1 MVLYICG
8 INLIW
13 LVCFLLGSSDAFAV
27 DAVLRSCEHI
37 QTQACM
43 YTQARSREY
52 TMLPTLLHDG
62 ALSALTSPIPKPL
75 AWKKKKRKK
84 KCYGR
89 NSSAC
94 CQVEL
99 TGFFC
104 LFIYL
109 FHNERESKVWNSSIW
124 SLITQRA
131 SPPVALSYAIAAL
144 RCSICMII
152 VIMIK
157 HRAIIWKREGSK

>member
-1 MVLYICG
+1 MALFLFG
-8 INLIW
+8 W
-13 LVCFLLGSSDAFAV
+13 LVVFFLLGSRDAFAV
-27 DAVLRSCEHI
+27 DAVPRTCEHI

-43 YTQARSREY
+43 YRQARSREY
-52 TMLPTLLHDG
+52 TMLPILLHDG
-62 ALSALTSPIPKPL
+62 ALSGFDLSYSKTSSL
-75 AWKKKKRKK
+75 KKRRKKKK

-144 RCSICMII
+144 CCSICMII